1 MVLHWLRC
9 GRVGRRRTFFK
20 KAHREIGGPFC
31 LLATL
36 QVMQFLSAMSGRMMV
51 MEQDFSSNNF
61 LASPKLKCSILK
73 ISKYIAVAAFV

>member
-1 MVLHWLRC
+1 
-9 GRVGRRRTFFK
+9 
-20 KAHREIGGPFC
+20 
-31 LLATL
+31 LATL